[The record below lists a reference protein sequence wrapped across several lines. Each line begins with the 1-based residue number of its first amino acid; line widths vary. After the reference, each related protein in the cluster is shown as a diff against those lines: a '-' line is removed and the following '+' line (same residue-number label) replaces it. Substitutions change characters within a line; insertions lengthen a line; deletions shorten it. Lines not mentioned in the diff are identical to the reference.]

1 MLHERWLAVVRR
13 APHHAALHEAATGRS
28 WTFAA
33 FADEAAAR
41 PECGRFVRPCGR
53 GADFI
58 LATLRGWAAGAVVCP
73 AEETPASGL
82 SSLPTASLPPDV
94 IHLKQTSGST
104 GAPRFVAFTAA
115 QLAADADAIV
125 ATMGLR
131 PDWPNLGVLSL
142 AHSYGFSNLVLPLL
156 LHGIPLTLA
165 DSALPEAVRRTA
177 ATGPAWTLPAVPA
190 LWRAWHEAGAI
201 PPNVRLAISAG
212 APLPAAREAEIFA
225 ASRLKVHNFYGSTE
239 CGGIAYDAT
248 PGPRTDGAIVG
259 TPLRGVALSLAA
271 DGCLEVR
278 GAAVGHGYWPE
289 PDARLADGCFRT
301 TDVAEP
307 GLGGEV
313 RLLGRAADVINVAGR
328 KAAPEAVEAALRE
341 LPGVRECVVF
351 GVPETDAARGE
362 RVVACVA
369 GEGLREADLRAG
381 LLTRLPG
388 WQVPRAWWLLPQLPA
403 DARGKLGRA
412 AWRARWLERKRP

>member
-13 APHHAALHEAATGRS
+13 APGRPALHEAATGRT

-33 FADEAAAR
+33 LADEAAER
-41 PECGRFVRPCGR
+41 PERGGFVRPCGR

-58 LATLRGWAAGAVVCP
+58 LATLRGWAAGAVICP
-73 AEETPASGL
+73 AEETPAGAL
-82 SSLPTASLPPDV
+82 RGAALPPEV

-104 GAPRFVAFTAA
+104 GAPRYVAFTAA

-125 ATMGLR
+125 ATLGLR
-131 PDWPNLGVLSL
+131 PDWPNLGAISL
-142 AHSYGFSNLVLPLL
+142 AHSYGFSSLVLPLL

-165 DSALPEAVRRTA
+165 ESALPEAVRRTA

-190 LWRAWHEAGAI
+190 LWRAWREAGAI

-212 APLPAAREAEIFA
+212 APLPAALEAEVFR
-225 ASRLKVHNFYGSTE
+225 STGLKVHNFYGSTE

-248 PGPRTDGAIVG
+248 PEPRTDGAVVG
-259 TPLRGVALSLAA
+259 TPLRGVALQRAA
-271 DGCLEVR
+271 DGCLVVR
-278 GAAVGHGYWPE
+278 GPAVGRGCWPE
-289 PDARLADGCFRT
+289 PDARLGDGCFRAAAF
-301 TDVAEP
+301 AE
-307 GLGGEV
+307 LREGGEV

-369 GEGLREADLRAG
+369 G
-381 LLTRLPG
+381 
-388 WQVPRAWWLLPQLPA
+388 
-403 DARGKLGRA
+403 
-412 AWRARWLERKRP
+412 